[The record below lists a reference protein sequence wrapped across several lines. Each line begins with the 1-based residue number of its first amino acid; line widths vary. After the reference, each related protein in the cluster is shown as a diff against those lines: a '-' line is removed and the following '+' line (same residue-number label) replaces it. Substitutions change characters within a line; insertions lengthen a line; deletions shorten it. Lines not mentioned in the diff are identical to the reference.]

1 MAEGIKE
8 IIDLFSLLHVSI
20 KKRKSRIYTLYTFKY
35 RQTSNLP
42 WLTPFLEIN
51 T

>member
-8 IIDLFSLLHVSI
+8 IIDLFSLLSI